1 MSELQDQATFDSVDE
16 VETEVIDSD
25 LAPDMPETEEEN
37 IETETAEEPKG
48 MVDGVEVEGPE
59 GFRKAINKKHFQIKE
74 RERELE
80 AARKR
85 IEELEANFQPEV
97 KGPVE
102 VPPLPDNWEDD
113 YEVKISQREEAIRQ
127 NAHFQAMQSINQ
139 KEEAKRQQQLEAER
153 AKYVE
158 SISDNFSRN
167 VKKIGLNEEKVEKAA
182 YKLAQYGADAETAD
196 FLLSDAEGP
205 LLVAY
210 FAADLESFDEFMS
223 LTPMQRGLRVSEYKQ
238 KAGVLRPK
246 QTNAPD
252 PAPSLGG
259 KTPSRERGP
268 DGATYE

>member
-16 VETEVIDSD
+16 VEVIDSD
-25 LAPDMPETEEEN
+25 LAPDMPETEEQN

-85 IEELEANFQPEV
+85 IAELEANSQPEV

-113 YEVKISQREEAIRQ
+113 YEIKISQREEAIRQ
-127 NAHFQAMQSINQ
+127 NAHFQAMQSIHQ

-158 SISDNFSRN
+158 SVLENFNRN
-167 VKKIGLNEEKVEKAA
+167 VKKIGLSESKIEEAA
-182 YKLAQYGADAETAD
+182 DKLAKYGGADAEMAN
-196 FLLSDAEGP
+196 FLLTDAEGP
-205 LLVAY
+205 LLIAY
-210 FAADLESFDEFMS
+210 FAADLESFDELMS
-223 LTPMQRGLRVSEYKQ
+223 LSPMQRGQRISEYKQ
-238 KAGVLRPK
+238 KADALRPK

-259 KTPSRERGP
+259 KAPAATRGAE
-268 DGATYE
+268 GATYT